1 MAAAEAS
8 SSSSSSGNEEFY
20 CRYYQGH
27 KGKFGHEFI
36 EFEVLPSGVLKYANN
51 SAYKS
56 KGQDVIRKLVTV
68 SPAVVAELKRI
79 IVESEVTK
87 EDDNN
92 WPEPDVV
99 GEQNLEIKIGN
110 EHISFTCAKISSMCV
125 PPARSLAD
133 PLYLLSICLP
143 RRHRR
148 ESARE
153 RAREMRS
160 PLCRKQLHD
169 CG

>member
-1 MAAAEAS
+1 MFACCCDRRSLA
-8 SSSSSSGNEEFY
+8 
-20 CRYYQGH
+20 Q
-27 KGKFGHEFI
+27 
-36 EFEVLPSGVLKYANN
+36 FEVLPSGVLKYANN

-125 PPARSLAD
+125 PPARSLAGGD
-133 PLYLLSICLP
+133 DDALDVLSCFLQSTAATVGWLLHANGTAPLSVEARSTCDFILLICVL
-143 RRHRR
+143 
-148 ESARE
+148 
-153 RAREMRS
+153 
-160 PLCRKQLHD
+160 
-169 CG
+169 

>member
-110 EHISFTCAKISSMCV
+110 EHISGVGWAQIITTANTKSSTLCQHSISGEYAIRSV
-125 PPARSLAD
+125 PS
-133 PLYLLSICLP
+133 
-143 RRHRR
+143 
-148 ESARE
+148 SAE
-153 RAREMRS
+153 
-160 PLCRKQLHD
+160 
-169 CG
+169 